1 MQRSARFRHISFLT
15 VTLCFVLGA
24 VIVVWGLKQNPLKIF
39 TEQKVIKKEGGAEP
53 RKQQLIR
60 VSESLPIAEK
70 DPDMTSPAKLV
81 KARGET
87 QTKIN
92 ASEIEETDLIPSNTA
107 HAEGQSNNTKHK
119 SENNQALKKVE
130 KPNIDQ
136 KDPDAVKHE
145 ANASVVKNGNSAHIQ
160 SEAAIKMDKPEVEDK
175 TSLPQPVESMEKEDH
190 IEVLDTQETENKA
203 LIAKNKWKKEQKELQ
218 RKRLE
223 QTREVFQLRMEAM
236 KYLEN

>member
-1 MQRSARFRHISFLT
+1 
-15 VTLCFVLGA
+15 
-24 VIVVWGLKQNPLKIF
+24 
-39 TEQKVIKKEGGAEP
+39 
-53 RKQQLIR
+53 
-60 VSESLPIAEK
+60 
-70 DPDMTSPAKLV
+70 
-81 KARGET
+81 
-87 QTKIN
+87 
-92 ASEIEETDLIPSNTA
+92 
-107 HAEGQSNNTKHK
+107 
-119 SENNQALKKVE
+119 NQVLKKGA

-145 ANASVVKNGNSAHIQ
+145 ANASMAETANPAHIQ
-160 SEAAIKMDKPEVEDK
+160 SEAAIQMDTPEVEDK